1 MRDERLEVSVTFDSA
16 KGYIASAPELLAP
29 VVALSLSGSVRWTS
43 STKVA
48 TGNELGAGMYAHH
61 INRAKTMI
69 ERATAFAR
77 QRGG

>member
-1 MRDERLEVSVTFDSA
+1 MHNDRLEIGVTFDSA
-16 KGYIASAPELLAP
+16 RGYIASAPEQRAP
-29 VVALSLSGSVRWTS
+29 VLSLSGSVRWTS

-48 TGNELGAGMYAHH
+48 TGNELGVGMYAHH